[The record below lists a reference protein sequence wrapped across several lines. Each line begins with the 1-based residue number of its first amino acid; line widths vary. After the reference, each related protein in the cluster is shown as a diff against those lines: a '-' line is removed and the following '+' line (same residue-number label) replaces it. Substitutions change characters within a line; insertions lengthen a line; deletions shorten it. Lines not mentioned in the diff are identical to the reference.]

1 MLYADKGG
9 NLVSPTSF
17 CLLPSSGHTFFVK
30 LWFSLQEVLTKDE
43 DKKTIT
49 CPEQLIC
56 FLYLRVS
63 QNTALYRNTERRP
76 QRTSSRTEASSPVW
90 TRRCQRRFFVKCSCM
105 QRIPVFSRSG
115 AFSFSF
121 QNKLFNFKT
130 LGVAAFIK
138 QMKLSF
144 QKIIAKQ
151 QINSS
156 SWGTWMR
163 CSGSLLGGQSRQSG
177 SEAGL
182 QPSARLNH
190 NMWPLSQHG
199 WDWLLFTEE
208 CLCSTT
214 EQEGKYL
221 SDVKL
226 T

>member
-1 MLYADKGG
+1 MRTKKRSHAPSSWSVSCICVSAKIPPYTETQKGG
-9 NLVSPTSF
+9 LSEPVQGLRLRLQSEHEGVRDAFLSSAAACRGYQF
-17 CLLPSSGHTFFVK
+17 SAAAALFLFLFKISCLT
-30 LWFSLQEVLTKDE
+30 
-43 DKKTIT
+43 
-49 CPEQLIC
+49 
-56 FLYLRVS
+56 LR
-63 QNTALYRNTERRP
+63 R
-76 QRTSSRTEASSPVW
+76 W
-90 TRRCQRRFFVKCSCM
+90 
-105 QRIPVFSRSG
+105 
-115 AFSFSF
+115 
-121 QNKLFNFKT
+121 